1 MLLQHVR
8 LVPDS
13 EVPTSFNHLVGAGE
27 QRGGQFQAK
36 RRGRLQVY
44 DELKFRWL
52 RHRQVRG
59 LFPLENPADVN
70 AGLAKTIGKA
80 GSVTHQAAAGD
91 EIPMWVHRGNG
102 MARGQRHELFKPAE
116 EEWVVADK
124 QRADPLLDEG
134 YEGRVELAF
143 AAGVQNMEF

>member
-52 RHRQVRG
+52 RPRQVRG
-59 LFPLENPADVN
+59 PRRAARNGHAARRIAPQLPGRTQNPA
-70 AGLAKTIGKA
+70 K
-80 GSVTHQAAAGD
+80 
-91 EIPMWVHRGNG
+91 PC
-102 MARGQRHELFKPAE
+102 GQL
-116 EEWVVADK
+116 
-124 QRADPLLDEG
+124 
-134 YEGRVELAF
+134 
-143 AAGVQNMEF
+143 